1 MLFVASENSILEA
14 EIRTLQRKL
23 MRRDSE
29 IRRRGIE
36 VHKLRVRF
44 SSYVKTF
51 CSFQSVLQEA
61 NTIEGENT
69 LNEHC
74 QVRAYFIYSASN
86 MYLRMTSSA
95 FQRSLEFQVKVKQE
109 EK

>member
-44 SSYVKTF
+44 LFLCQDILLFAECITRS
-51 CSFQSVLQEA
+51 QEHRGRR
-61 NTIEGENT
+61 IFE
-69 LNEHC
+69 
-74 QVRAYFIYSASN
+74 
-86 MYLRMTSSA
+86 
-95 FQRSLEFQVKVKQE
+95 
-109 EK
+109 